1 MQPVSLTGPCARFF
15 FALTMETRKRQR
27 FGAALL
33 QPSTLG
39 IFEMTQA
46 DMMKLGI
53 AGAILFAAYK
63 YGNSMVKAGA
73 LAVAAGIVAKRVPY
87 VKDVL

>member
-1 MQPVSLTGPCARFF
+1 MCNCSNKENTQ
-15 FALTMETRKRQR
+15 
-27 FGAALL
+27 
-33 QPSTLG
+33 
-39 IFEMTQA
+39 MTQA

-63 YGNSMVKAGA
+63 YGNGLVKAGA
-73 LAVAAGIVAKRVPY
+73 VAVAAGVVAKRIPY